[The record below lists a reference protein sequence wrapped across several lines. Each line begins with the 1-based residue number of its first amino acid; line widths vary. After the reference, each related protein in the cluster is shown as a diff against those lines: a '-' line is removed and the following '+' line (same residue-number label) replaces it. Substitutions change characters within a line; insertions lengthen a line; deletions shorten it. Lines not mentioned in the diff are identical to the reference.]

1 MVKNSILRVIKII
14 NWLLKPK
21 IRKTLMFLTTIGS
34 AIIFMF
40 ANDAFEVADKKPASI
55 YYSHAT
61 DVRVNSY
68 AVMDEPVETVAPL
81 SEQQFRNISRQA
93 YDYSCGSAALTTLLN
108 GYLGR
113 QFTEKQIMDGLL
125 KFGEYEKI
133 VQRRGFSML
142 DMKRLV
148 TALGHPSGGYKGSI
162 NDLKKL
168 DHPAI
173 IPIHYANFKHFV
185 IVRKYKEGRFF
196 IADPALG
203 NISFPEARLEEIWDG
218 NVMFVV
224 FPNGFKPQPTLE
236 LTEADMRFI
245 DDKTINYLA
254 FMEVSENH
262 RQMELN
268 ADRAGTLQRV
278 FNADEKASQAESI
291 IDVPL
296 RSYYR
301 RK

>member
-1 MVKNSILRVIKII
+1 
-14 NWLLKPK
+14 
-21 IRKTLMFLTTIGS
+21 MFLTTIGS